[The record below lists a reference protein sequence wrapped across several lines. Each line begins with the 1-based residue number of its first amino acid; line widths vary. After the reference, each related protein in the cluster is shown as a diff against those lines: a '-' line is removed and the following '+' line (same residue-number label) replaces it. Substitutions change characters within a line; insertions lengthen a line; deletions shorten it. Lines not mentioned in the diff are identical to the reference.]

1 MGENEVNFKMKEHW
15 CLVIIGKD
23 DDQDA
28 PSTKFV
34 LQKHSLGIEQYQIL
48 GRLRMYHGGTHFLSR
63 KISLSIY
70 RNAS

>member
-34 LQKHSLGIEQYQIL
+34 LQKHSLGIEKYQ
-48 GRLRMYHGGTHFLSR
+48 MYICFTPC
-63 KISLSIY
+63 SLSL
-70 RNAS
+70 SL